1 MTIKNISPC
10 LEINIKYVK
19 QLTFEDD
26 IFQYDIITWSLID
39 FCFQALVL
47 LMLNGQ
53 LLCVL
58 EENPANIERSRI
70 QRVEH

>member
-26 IFQYDIITWSLID
+26 IFQYDMIL
-39 FCFQALVL
+39 
-47 LMLNGQ
+47 
-53 LLCVL
+53 
-58 EENPANIERSRI
+58 
-70 QRVEH
+70 